1 VNAKGVGA
9 VPPQIRNSTTS
20 RGGAPKG
27 NRNALKHGYHTTEAK
42 RRRAE
47 ARMLLQTVNAALA
60 MLAERSAELPPVAH
74 RVTRHAAD
82 CSGDRSR

>member
-1 VNAKGVGA
+1 MNGEGVGA
-9 VPPQIRNSTTS
+9 VPPSICNSNTS
-20 RGGAPKG
+20 RRGAPKG
-27 NRNALKHGYHTTEAK
+27 NRNALKHGYHTTAAK

-47 ARMLLQTVNAALA
+47 ARMLLQAVNAALA

-82 CSGDRSR
+82 CWGGRSR

>member
-1 VNAKGVGA
+1 MTGEGVGA
-9 VPPQIRNSTTS
+9 VPPSMCNSTTS

-27 NRNALKHGYHTTEAK
+27 NRNALKHGCHTAEAK

-47 ARMLLQTVNAALA
+47 ARMLLQAVNAALA
-60 MLAERSAELPPVAH
+60 LLAERSAALPPIRH
-74 RVTRHAAD
+74 RVTYHAAD

>member
-1 VNAKGVGA
+1 VSAKGVGA
-9 VPPQIRNSTTS
+9 VPPRIRNSTTNH
-20 RGGAPKG
+20 GGAPKG
-27 NRNALKHGYHTTEAK
+27 NRNALKHGYHTTAAK

-47 ARMLLQTVNAALA
+47 ARMLLQAVNAALA
-60 MLAERSAELPPVAH
+60 LLAERSAELPPVAH

>member
-1 VNAKGVGA
+1 
-9 VPPQIRNSTTS
+9 
-20 RGGAPKG
+20 
-27 NRNALKHGYHTTEAK
+27 LKHGYHTAEAK

-74 RVTRHAAD
+74 RVMRHAAD